1 MIVGGV
7 DLSTLPDQF
16 KGFDMGRTL
25 ILDGD
30 GPCYVAS
37 ATAKRLDTALRNFQ
51 QAILTQM
58 FLTKSQRCNIHLTAN
73 TSHKAGRFNVI
84 AAKPY
89 QGNRNGKAKP
99 PLLEPL
105 RQAVAQRENW
115 LENYHVTM
123 HHVLEADDGMM
134 HDAYELGEDGLI
146 WSDDKD
152 LRMTPYPYWCREKG
166 VILPSQQVGWL
177 SPKFTPSGA
186 MKLIGQGPLF
196 FWAQMLMGDTAD
208 HIQGIKKL
216 NGRLCGP
223 AATYEALR
231 EFEGKPIEH
240 AANFVIN
247 AYKEIDQNPLPEA
260 TLLWLLRWKD
270 DSALKYIESLAL
282 TEENRRYINE
292 CNTRVW
298 YSTGEIAAHDD
309 AQLGSTT
316 PEG

>member
-16 KGFDMGRTL
+16 KGFVMGRTL

-105 RQAVAQRENW
+105 RQAVAQREHW

-152 LRMTPYPYWCREKG
+152 LRMTPYPYWCKEKG
-166 VILPSQQVGWL
+166 VVLPSQPFGWL
-177 SPKFTPSGA
+177 QPKFTPSGT

-208 HIQGIKKL
+208 NVQGIKRLDGK
-216 NGRLCGP
+216 LCGP
-223 AATYEALR
+223 AATWTALQP
-231 EFEGKPIEH
+231 FERLDIH
-240 AANFVIN
+240 AVANYVIG

-282 TEENRRYINE
+282 TEENRRYIHE
-292 CNTRVW
+292 CNQRIW
-298 YSTGEIAAHDD
+298 YR
-309 AQLGSTT
+309 T
-316 PEG
+316 PDGAS

>member
-16 KGFDMGRTL
+16 KGFVMGRTL

-58 FLTKSQRCNIHLTAN
+58 FLTKSQRCNIHLTAS
-73 TSHKAGRFNVI
+73 TSHKAGRFQVI

-89 QGNRNGKAKP
+89 QGNRNGKSKP

-105 RQAVAQRENW
+105 RQAVAARENW
-115 LENYHVTM
+115 LQEYNVKM

-166 VILPSQQVGWL
+166 IVLPSQAFGWL
-177 SPKFTPSGA
+177 QPKYTPAGT

-208 HIQGIKKL
+208 NVQGIRRL
-216 NGRLCGP
+216 DGRLCGP
-223 AATYEALR
+223 ANTYAALKP
-231 EFEGKPIEH
+231 FEQAGCIN
-240 AANFVIN
+240 AVANFVIDQ
-247 AYKEIDQNPLPEA
+247 YRKIDQNPLPEA
-260 TLLWLLRWKD
+260 TLLWLLRWPG
-270 DSALKYIESLAL
+270 DSAVAYIESLAL
-282 TEENRRYINE
+282 SEENRRYINE
-292 CNTRVW
+292 CLTRNWRTVC
-298 YSTGEIAAHDD
+298 E
-309 AQLGSTT
+309 
-316 PEG
+316 

>member
-1 MIVGGV
+1 MIIGGV

-16 KGFDMGRTL
+16 KGFVMGRTL

-51 QAILTQM
+51 QATLTQM
-58 FLTKSQRCNIHLTAN
+58 FLTKSQRCNIHLTAS
-73 TSHKAGRFNVI
+73 TSHKAGRFHVI

-89 QGNRNGKAKP
+89 QGNRTGKSKP

-115 LENYHVTM
+115 LEEYNVKM
-123 HHVLEADDGMM
+123 HHILEADDGMI

-152 LRMTPYPYWCREKG
+152 LRMTPYPYWCKEKG
-166 VILPSQQVGWL
+166 VVLPSQPFGWL
-177 SPKFTPSGA
+177 QPKFTPAGT

-208 HIQGIKKL
+208 NVQGIKRLDGK
-216 NGRLCGP
+216 LCGP
-223 AATYEALR
+223 AATWTALQPFERLDIHAVANYVIGAYR
-231 EFEGKPIEH
+231 EIG
-240 AANFVIN
+240 
-247 AYKEIDQNPLPEA
+247 QNPLPEA
-260 TLLWLLRWKD
+260 YLLWLLRWPG
-270 DSALKYIESLAL
+270 DSALNYIESLAL

-292 CNTRVW
+292 CNQRVW
-298 YSTGEIAAHDD
+298 YRPSE
-309 AQLGSTT
+309 
-316 PEG
+316 

>member
-1 MIVGGV
+1 MILKGV
-7 DLSTLPDQF
+7 NLSALPDQF
-16 KGFDMGRTL
+16 QGCVVGRTL

-51 QAILTQM
+51 QSILTQM
-58 FLTKSQRCNIHLTAN
+58 FLTKAQHCRIHLTAN
-73 TSHKAGRFNVI
+73 TSKKAGRFNVI

-99 PLLEPL
+99 SLLEPL
-105 RQAVAQRENW
+105 RQQVAYRGTW
-115 LENYHVTM
+115 LDEYHVTL
-123 HHVLEADDGMM
+123 HTELEADDGMM
-134 HDAYELGEDGLI
+134 HDAYNYGENGLI

-152 LRMTPYPYWCREKG
+152 LRMTPYPYWCKEKG
-166 VILPSQQVGWL
+166 IILPSQPFGWL
-177 SPKFTPSGA
+177 QPKFTPSGV

-208 HIQGIKKL
+208 NVQGIKKL

-223 AATYEALR
+223 YAAYEALK
-231 EFEGKPIEH
+231 EFEGKPIEA

-260 TLLWLLRWKD
+260 TLLWLLRWEN
-270 DSALKYIESLAL
+270 DSALSYIESLVL
-282 TEENRRYINE
+282 TDENRRYIHE
-292 CNTRVW
+292 CNTNRVW
-298 YSTGEIAAHDD
+298 RTVSGTCEADPSGA
-309 AQLGSTT
+309 
-316 PEG
+316 

>member
-16 KGFDMGRTL
+16 KGFVMGRTL

-105 RQAVAQRENW
+105 RQAVAQRDNW
-115 LENYHVTM
+115 LENYHVAM

-152 LRMTPYPYWCREKG
+152 LRMTPYLYWCREKG
-166 VILPSQQVGWL
+166 IILPSQPVGWL
-177 SPKFTPSGA
+177 SPKFTPSGT
-186 MKLIGQGPLF
+186 MKLVGQGPLF

-208 HIQGIKKL
+208 NIQGIKKL

-231 EFEGKPIEH
+231 GFEGKPIEH

-247 AYKEIDQNPLPEA
+247 AYKEIYQNPLPEA

-282 TEENRRYINE
+282 TEENRRYIHE
-292 CNTRVW
+292 CNQRVW
-298 YSTGEIAAHDD
+298 YSTGSA
-309 AQLGSTT
+309 
-316 PEG
+316 